1 MLKHNKFYTLSKYT
15 NSKRSVERAGRKNE
29 LSTDWLTETDWWRC
43 TDTQVN
49 VVDKLLRAIANI
61 EYEASQREA
70 ALTLSH
76 LCHSADDDD
85 AQLINE
91 RIQLVAGPYL
101 HQLILVCIMAFYS
114 VK

>member
-1 MLKHNKFYTLSKYT
+1 
-15 NSKRSVERAGRKNE
+15 V
-29 LSTDWLTETDWWRC
+29 TDWWVC
-43 TDTQVN
+43 TVTAYLSRPWHCAVCTVTTAYIIETAVTQLN
-49 VVDKLLRAIANI
+49 VVDKLLRAIANT

-101 HQLILVCIMAFYS
+101 HQLILVCIMALYL